1 MMEFET
7 FATYIGFSVDL
18 CSLPKAIYW
27 CYWYLHCSRY
37 CVKQIANGLVLSK
50 WKGKDSVVDTLLAAQ
65 KELLAEVRAAHFEE
79 RTS

>member
-1 MMEFET
+1 MMDFAT
-7 FATYIGFSVDL
+7 FATIIGFIVDL

-50 WKGKDSVVDTLLAAQ
+50 WMGKDRIDKLLAGQ
-65 KELLAEVRAAHFEE
+65 KELLEEVRAAHFEE